1 VGISRLG
8 IIIKSA
14 KDKQIAHAFDII
26 IWNLATTPDNN
37 PDFKLTI
44 LSVTNL
50 EFPVD

>member
-14 KDKQIAHAFDII
+14 KDKQIAHPFDVVIG
-26 IWNLATTPDNN
+26 NLATTPDNN
-37 PDFKLTI
+37 PDFELTI

-50 EFPVD
+50 EFSVD